1 MKNKSLL
8 KSASIEASANR
19 LLSTHSIQNAPIDVV
34 GIASALGVTVHFEQ
48 LEDEVSGMLVV
59 KNDERHIIVNKG
71 HHPNRR
77 RFTIAHE
84 LGHLMLHYKQGD
96 EVYVDTK
103 LVVYHRSGRN
113 QDYSHPHATTTP
125 QQEREANSFASALLM
140 PKSIVEQF
148 VDSQGIDVFDEFDLA
163 RLAQAFDVS
172 EQAMYIRLN
181 TLKLVQVIV

>member
-1 MKNKSLL
+1 MKSQ
-8 KSASIEASANR
+8 STSISIEASANS
-19 LLSTHSIQNAPIDVV
+19 LLVKYSIQDAPVDVA
-34 GIASALGVTVHFEQ
+34 GIARALGVTVHFEQ
-48 LEDEVSGMLVV
+48 LDDEVSGMLVV
-59 KNDERHIIVNKG
+59 KNKEKHIIVNKT
-71 HHPNRR
+71 HHSNRR

-84 LGHLMLHYKQGD
+84 LGHLVLHYKQGD

-103 LVVYHRSGRN
+103 MMVYHRSGRT

-140 PKSIVEQF
+140 PKSMVERF

-163 RLAQAFDVS
+163 KLAQAFDVS

-181 TLKLVQVIV
+181 TLKLVQVIA

>member
-1 MKNKSLL
+1 MKNKSQLT
-8 KSASIEASANR
+8 SASIEASANKI
-19 LLSTHSIQNAPIDVV
+19 LSQYRIHNAPIDVA
-34 GIASALGVTVHFEQ
+34 GIARDLGVTVHFEH

-59 KNDERHIIVNKG
+59 KNKEKHIIVNKG
-71 HHPNRR
+71 HHSNRR

-84 LGHLMLHYKQGD
+84 LGHLILHYKQGD

-103 LVVYHRSGRN
+103 LMVYHRSGRT

-125 QQEREANSFASALLM
+125 QQEREANSFASAFLM
-140 PKSIVEQF
+140 PKPIVESF

-163 RLAQAFDVS
+163 KLAQAFDVS

-181 TLKLVQVIV
+181 ILKLVQVIA